1 MQYIDIFAG
10 CGGLSLGLYN
20 AGLHGIF
27 AIEKNQDA
35 FNTLRTNLID
45 NKNHFSWVDWLNKS
59 PHDIDELL
67 EKYKNELL
75 SMQGNVDLVAGGP
88 PCQGFSMAGQRKHD
102 DSRNHLVY
110 SYIKFIN
117 YIRPEFIFFENV
129 RGITQ
134 KFKED
139 NLSIKYSDKIII
151 ELELLGYHISSKI
164 IDMSEYGVPQSRK
177 RFILIG
183 SLHYNPDNVFRT
195 LENNREHFFQKY
207 SLNENITIQDAIG
220 DLLAENHNEP
230 CPDYPTYNSSVY
242 GEITSSYQAF
252 MRKDIDENEHIANS
266 HRFAKHTDKII
277 ELHNKILKKNIRSKR
292 ITPKD
297 SIIDGLLRRGV
308 TLLDKDGIA
317 PTVTSHPDDMVHY
330 KEPRILTVREC
341 ARLQS
346 FPDWYKFTGKYT
358 TGGQLRKK
366 DVPRYTQVGNA
377 IPPLFAEQVGLAFLE
392 VMKGEKY
399 E

>member
-67 EKYKNELL
+67 EKNKSELI
-75 SMQGNVDLVAGGP
+75 SMQGKVDLVAGGP

-134 KFKED
+134 KFREND
-139 NLSIKYSDKIII
+139 LSIKYSDKIVD
-151 ELELLGYHISSKI
+151 ELKSLGYKLSSKI
-164 IDMSEYGVPQSRK
+164 IDMSEYGIPQARK

-183 SLHYNPDNVFRT
+183 SLNNSPDKVFEI
-195 LENNREHFFQKY
+195 LEKNKEYFLQSY
-207 SLNENITIQDAIG
+207 SLNNYITVEEAIG
-220 DLLAENHNEP
+220 DLLCSNHNEP

-242 GEITSSYQAF
+242 GEISSSYQAF
-252 MRKDIDENEHIANS
+252 MRRDINKDENIANS
-266 HRFAKHTDKII
+266 HRFAKHTEKII
-277 ELHNKILKKNIRSKR
+277 ELHNKILEKNIRSKR

-297 SIIDGLLRRGV
+297 NIIDGLLRRGV

-377 IPPLFAEQVGLAFLE
+377 IPPLFAEQIGLAFLE
-392 VMKGEKY
+392 VIKGEKY

>member
-67 EKYKNELL
+67 EKNKDELISL
-75 SMQGNVDLVAGGP
+75 RGTVDLVAGGP
-88 PCQGFSMAGQRKHD
+88 PCQGFSMAGQRKYD

-134 KFKED
+134 KFREND
-139 NLSIKYSDKIII
+139 LSIKYSDKIVD
-151 ELELLGYHISSKI
+151 ELESLGYSVSSKI

-183 SLHYNPDNVFRT
+183 SLHYNPDNVFIA

-207 SLNENITIQDAIG
+207 SLHENITIQDAIG
-220 DLLAENHNEP
+220 DLLA
-230 CPDYPTYNSSVY
+230 
-242 GEITSSYQAF
+242 
-252 MRKDIDENEHIANS
+252 
-266 HRFAKHTDKII
+266 
-277 ELHNKILKKNIRSKR
+277 
-292 ITPKD
+292 
-297 SIIDGLLRRGV
+297 
-308 TLLDKDGIA
+308 
-317 PTVTSHPDDMVHY
+317 
-330 KEPRILTVREC
+330 
-341 ARLQS
+341 
-346 FPDWYKFTGKYT
+346 
-358 TGGQLRKK
+358 
-366 DVPRYTQVGNA
+366 
-377 IPPLFAEQVGLAFLE
+377 
-392 VMKGEKY
+392 
-399 E
+399 